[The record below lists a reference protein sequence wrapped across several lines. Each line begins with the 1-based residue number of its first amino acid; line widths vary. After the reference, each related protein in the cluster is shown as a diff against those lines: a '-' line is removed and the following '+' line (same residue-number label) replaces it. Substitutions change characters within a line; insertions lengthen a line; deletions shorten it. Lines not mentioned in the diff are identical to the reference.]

1 MATAM
6 GRRAHLGMS
15 IVCGSCKQRFH
26 SVIDLQRHRSFSLC
40 TEAERYGCPHC
51 ILDFEV
57 REVLRDHMKTHE
69 VPMQI
74 PQPIRQ
80 LPSPVDK
87 PAAAANQEKQPSPTK
102 PAAAKKIGF
111 TKIRFE
117 DCKRCDECSC
127 IYLYEKD
134 YEKHMRNFHR
144 RKELRKSKKLK
155 KGCRSC
161 CNQCNCKDDHTAPV
175 TVETERGNKNL
186 FHFNIKDRWSKVVS
200 KSIMDVCNEP
210 QLDEE
215 MIVVKEEPQGE
226 IDLTH
231 LLSQVEVKIKT
242 EVEDFFEQNLL
253 PVPLSQIKTEPFEL

>member
-1 MATAM
+1 MASAM

-15 IVCGSCKQRFH
+15 LVCGSCKQRFH
-26 SVIDLQRHRSFSLC
+26 SVLDLQRHRSFSLC

-51 ILDFEV
+51 SLDFEV
-57 REVLRDHMKTHE
+57 REVLREHMKTHE
-69 VPMQI
+69 IPIAV
-74 PQPIRQ
+74 PQPIR
-80 LPSPVDK
+80 PFSAPVEK
-87 PAAAANQEKQPSPTK
+87 PAPVTEKQQPSPTK
-102 PAAAKKIGF
+102 QVAAKRIGF

-127 IYLYEKD
+127 IYLHEKD

-161 CNQCNCKDDHTAPV
+161 CNHCNCKDDHTAPV

-200 KSIMDVCNEP
+200 KSIVEVCNGTKFDEQMTVVKDEP
-210 QLDEE
+210 QNDL
-215 MIVVKEEPQGE
+215 
-226 IDLTH
+226 DLTH

-242 EVEDFFEQNLL
+242 EVEDFIDQNM
-253 PVPLSQIKTEPFEL
+253 PVPLSQIKTEPLEP